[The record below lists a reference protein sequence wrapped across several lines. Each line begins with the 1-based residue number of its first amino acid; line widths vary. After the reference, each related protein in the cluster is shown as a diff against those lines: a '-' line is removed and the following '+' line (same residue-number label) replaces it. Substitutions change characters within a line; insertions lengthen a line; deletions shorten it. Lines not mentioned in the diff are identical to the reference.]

1 MRIDERIREEKNG
14 KGDDYQHDDRHYVHR
29 LPWLFGKHFVRTLDI
44 LGSHAY
50 AHIYTQSTAIEVVDD
65 RLCVYALGK
74 DVAPRRGKLVVGAGE
89 TTCRGT
95 PSS

>member
-1 MRIDERIREEKNG
+1 MPHLHEKVPRISPPS
-14 KGDDYQHDDRHYVHR
+14 QAQLS
-29 LPWLFGKHFVRTLDI
+29 LPN
-44 LGSHAY
+44 
-50 AHIYTQSTAIEVVDD
+50 D

-95 PSS
+95 PSSLTPS